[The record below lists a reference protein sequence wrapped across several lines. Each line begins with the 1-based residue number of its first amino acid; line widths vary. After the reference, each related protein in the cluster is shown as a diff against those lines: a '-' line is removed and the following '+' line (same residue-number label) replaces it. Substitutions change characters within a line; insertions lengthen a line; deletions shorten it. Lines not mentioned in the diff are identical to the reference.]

1 MNDSAEDSRSKRSEI
16 LTVALVSTGHFFSHF
31 YVLSIPSVL
40 PLIRD
45 DFGVSNLTV
54 GYIIISY
61 AIFSTIWQY
70 PMGVFSDRYGAAPI
84 FIGGMVCLSV
94 GVITMSFA
102 PSIWIMIV
110 IAAFNGTS
118 DSVFHPTDYT
128 IMAARVRQ
136 SWLGRSFAIHTTT
149 GFLGFAAAPI
159 VMSYLVSMWD
169 WRAALATVG
178 IAGLVFALVAF
189 LSRGLMRGVTYAP
202 AQTAQGT
209 NTSALKFLA
218 SPALVLMFLF
228 YSATSLAGNGINSFG
243 NAALIDLF
251 DIELL
256 LANSALA
263 AYLWGTTFGVLAGG
277 IVADRMQR
285 FDIIATGGY
294 LVAASLLCLIGLGVL
309 SFVSVAIALFFAG
322 FMVGAVMPAR
332 DIMVK
337 AVTPPG
343 STGKAFGFVST
354 GFSVGATI
362 GPLIYASLLDAG
374 LPQVLFFTS
383 AAMMMVTIALALTA
397 SSVGRRVIAAQPAE

>member
-1 MNDSAEDSRSKRSEI
+1 MSESSDEGRKKRSEI
-16 LTVALVSTGHFFSHF
+16 MTVALVSTGHFFSHF
-31 YVLSIPSVL
+31 YVLAIPSIL

-61 AIFSTIWQY
+61 AIFATIWQY
-70 PMGVFSDRYGAAPI
+70 PMGIFSDRYGAAPI
-84 FIGGMVCLSV
+84 FVAGMVCLSV
-94 GVITMSFA
+94 GVISMSLA
-102 PSIWIMIV
+102 PSIWILVV

-136 SWLGRSFAIHTTT
+136 SWLGRCFAIHTTS

-159 VMSYLVSMWD
+159 VMSFLVSLWD
-169 WRAALATVG
+169 WRVALATVG
-178 IAGLVFALVAF
+178 IAGLVFAFVAF
-189 LSRGLMRGVTYAP
+189 LSRRLMSGVTYTP
-202 AQTAQGT
+202 AQSTQEE

-228 YSATSLAGNGINSFG
+228 FSATSLAGTGIYSFG
-243 NAALIDLF
+243 NAALIELF
-251 DIELL
+251 DIELV

-263 AYLWGTTFGVLAGG
+263 AYIWGTTLGVLAGG
-277 IVADRMQR
+277 MVADRMQR

-294 LVAASLLCLIGLGVL
+294 LIAASLLCLIGLGLL
-309 SFVSVAIALFFAG
+309 SFVSVAVALFFSG
-322 FMVGAVMPAR
+322 FMVGVVMPAR

-362 GPLIYASLLDAG
+362 GPLIFASLLDAG
-374 LPQVLFFTS
+374 KPQMLFFTS
-383 AAMMMVTIALALTA
+383 AAMMVVTIALALAA
-397 SSVGRRVIAAQPAE
+397 SVVGRRLIAAEPAE

>member
-1 MNDSAEDSRSKRSEI
+1 LSDSANEARQKRSE
-16 LTVALVSTGHFFSHF
+16 LTTVGLVSVGHFFSHF
-31 YVLSIPSVL
+31 YVLSIPSIL

-45 DFGVSNLTV
+45 EFGVSNLTV
-54 GYIIISY
+54 GMIIISY

-70 PMGVFSDRYGAAPI
+70 PMGVFSDRYGATPF
-84 FIGGMVCLSV
+84 FIGGMVFLSV

-102 PSIWIMIV
+102 PSIWFMIIIM
-110 IAAFNGTS
+110 AFNGTS
-118 DSVFHPTDYT
+118 DAVFHPTDYT
-128 IMAARVRQ
+128 IMTARVRP

-159 VMSYLVSMWD
+159 VMSLLVSMWD

-178 IAGLVFALVAF
+178 IAGLVFAFIAF
-189 LSRGLMRGVTYAP
+189 LSRGLLRGVTYAP
-202 AQTAQGT
+202 AQKTQGAET
-209 NTSALKFLA
+209 GVWKFLT

-251 DIELL
+251 SFELL

-263 AYLWGTTFGVLAGG
+263 AYLWGTTFGVLTGG

-285 FDIIATGGY
+285 FDIIAAGGY
-294 LVAASLLCLIGLGVL
+294 LIAASLLCLIGLGIL

-322 FMVGAVMPAR
+322 FMVGIVMPAR

-337 AVTPPG
+337 SVTPPG

-354 GFSVGATI
+354 GFSVGATF
-362 GPLIYASLLDAG
+362 GPLIFASLLDAG
-374 LPQVLFFTS
+374 LPQVLFYTS
-383 AAMMMVTIALALTA
+383 AVMMMATIALAMAA

>member
-1 MNDSAEDSRSKRSEI
+1 LNDSAEDSRSKRSEI